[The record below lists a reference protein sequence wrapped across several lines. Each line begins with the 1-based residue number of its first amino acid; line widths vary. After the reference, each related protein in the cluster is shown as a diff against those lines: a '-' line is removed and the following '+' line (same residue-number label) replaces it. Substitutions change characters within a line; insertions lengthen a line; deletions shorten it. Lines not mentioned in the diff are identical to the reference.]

1 MRAARFSK
9 PKIPQPLSSK
19 YITFKEHI
27 MADKEKEIL
36 EENYNLEEDFEDEE
50 EIVTLHNE
58 NTDKDED
65 FRVVWYI
72 EDGGKNYLF
81 LNPSIPATTSP
92 RTKYLSAN
100 TARPKTEK
108 NS

>member
-1 MRAARFSK
+1 
-9 PKIPQPLSSK
+9 
-19 YITFKEHI
+19 

-58 NTDKDED
+58 NTDKTKTSAS
-65 FRVVWYI
+65 YGI
-72 EDGGKNYLF
+72 SKTAGKIIFSLI
-81 LNPSIPATTSP
+81 PSIPATTSP
-92 RTKYLSAN
+92 RTKCLSAN
-100 TARPKTEK
+100 TARQKTEK